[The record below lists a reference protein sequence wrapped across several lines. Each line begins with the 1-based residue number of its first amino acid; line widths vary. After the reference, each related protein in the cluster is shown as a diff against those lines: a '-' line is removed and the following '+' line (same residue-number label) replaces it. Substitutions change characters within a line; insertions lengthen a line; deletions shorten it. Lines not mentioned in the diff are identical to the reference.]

1 MSIRIEHLKFTYF
14 EDRKD
19 ILCDLSAEFDA
30 GEITILTGSSGC
42 GKSTLLSLIA
52 GAGIPYRGRIRIEKG
67 KKVGLL
73 PQDPKLLFT
82 ASTVRG
88 ELGIEKNSNGAVA
101 QDKTGQSSRYRIA
114 ELCGLTKLL
123 ERHPYDL
130 SGGEQQ
136 RLGLARVLIG
146 MPDVILMDEPTKG
159 MDAEF
164 KQTFAEILRKLQMQ
178 GCTIVIVSHDI
189 EFCAQTAD
197 QVCLIFDGETAVVN
211 GVTEYF
217 TGNEFYTT
225 AAARIARGVVDHA
238 VTVED
243 VLSAYGKK
251 TEKDT
256 DKHKQSCVES
266 EQIEDKQHKNTMSGR
281 GSFGCKLGLVVTTLV
296 MAVCF
301 IITIRQSDLT
311 RLIDD
316 GRVTSEG
323 IVYIGIYV
331 IFILAIGLFI
341 RLLRPMAK
349 AQDREIERRKRYHI
363 SRKNM
368 IVTIVCILAA
378 AATIWMGKAVL
389 SDRKYY
395 FISFLVL
402 IEMMIPFGVAFET
415 RKVSARDLVT
425 VAVLCALAAVGRT
438 AFFMMPN
445 FNPVIAIVII
455 SGVAFGCETGYI
467 TGAVTMLVSN
477 MVFGQGPW
485 TPWQM
490 FSMGLVG
497 FAAGLVFNNSK
508 IRGEQLTRLSLCV
521 FGGFCCII
529 IYGGIMNPA
538 SVIMWQPAVNLQ
550 MILAAYVTGFPF
562 DVVQGFATVLFLWL
576 MACPFLE
583 KLDRIKIK
591 YGVLCEVKEHA

>member
-1 MSIRIEHLKFTYF
+1 MK
-14 EDRKD
+14 
-19 ILCDLSAEFDA
+19 
-30 GEITILTGSSGC
+30 SG
-42 GKSTLLSLIA
+42 
-52 GAGIPYRGRIRIEKG
+52 
-67 KKVGLL
+67 
-73 PQDPKLLFT
+73 Q
-82 ASTVRG
+82 
-88 ELGIEKNSNGAVA
+88 
-101 QDKTGQSSRYRIA
+101 
-114 ELCGLTKLL
+114 
-123 ERHPYDL
+123 
-130 SGGEQQ
+130 
-136 RLGLARVLIG
+136 IG
-146 MPDVILMDEPTKG
+146 
-159 MDAEF
+159 
-164 KQTFAEILRKLQMQ
+164 
-178 GCTIVIVSHDI
+178 
-189 EFCAQTAD
+189 
-197 QVCLIFDGETAVVN
+197 
-211 GVTEYF
+211 
-217 TGNEFYTT
+217 
-225 AAARIARGVVDHA
+225 
-238 VTVED
+238 
-243 VLSAYGKK
+243 
-251 TEKDT
+251 
-256 DKHKQSCVES
+256 
-266 EQIEDKQHKNTMSGR
+266 DKQHKSIVSGKAAFVHR
-281 GSFGCKLGLVVTTLV
+281 LGLMITTLV
-296 MAVCF
+296 MAACF

-323 IVYIGIYV
+323 IMYIGIYV
-331 IFILAIGLFI
+331 IFILTIGLFLC
-341 RLLRPMAK
+341 LLGPLAK

-368 IVTIVCILAA
+368 IVTIACILAA

-395 FISFLVL
+395 FISLLVL

-438 AFFMMPN
+438 AFFMIPN

-455 SGVAFGCETGYI
+455 SGVAFGCETGFI

-538 SVIMWQPAVNLQ
+538 SVIMWQPTVNLQ
-550 MILAAYVTGFPF
+550 MIIAAYVTGFPF

>member
-1 MSIRIEHLKFTYF
+1 M
-14 EDRKD
+14 
-19 ILCDLSAEFDA
+19 
-30 GEITILTGSSGC
+30 
-42 GKSTLLSLIA
+42 
-52 GAGIPYRGRIRIEKG
+52 
-67 KKVGLL
+67 
-73 PQDPKLLFT
+73 
-82 ASTVRG
+82 
-88 ELGIEKNSNGAVA
+88 
-101 QDKTGQSSRYRIA
+101 
-114 ELCGLTKLL
+114 
-123 ERHPYDL
+123 
-130 SGGEQQ
+130 
-136 RLGLARVLIG
+136 
-146 MPDVILMDEPTKG
+146 
-159 MDAEF
+159 
-164 KQTFAEILRKLQMQ
+164 
-178 GCTIVIVSHDI
+178 
-189 EFCAQTAD
+189 
-197 QVCLIFDGETAVVN
+197 
-211 GVTEYF
+211 
-217 TGNEFYTT
+217 
-225 AAARIARGVVDHA
+225 DHA
-238 VTVED
+238 VTVKD
-243 VLSAYGKK
+243 VLAVYGKNTDRSGTDAGASRK
-251 TEKDT
+251 KADKTLTDIEASEQTEKNT
-256 DKHKQSCVES
+256 GKHKQSGVKS
-266 EQIEDKQHKNTMSGR
+266 GQIEDKQHKSIVSGKAAFVHR
-281 GSFGCKLGLVVTTLV
+281 LGLMITTLV
-296 MAVCF
+296 MAACF

-323 IVYIGIYV
+323 IIYIGIYV
-331 IFILAIGLFI
+331 IFILTIGLFLC
-341 RLLRPMAK
+341 LLRPLAK

-395 FISFLVL
+395 FISLLVL

-438 AFFMMPN
+438 AFFMIPN

-455 SGVAFGCETGYI
+455 SGVAFGCETGFI

-497 FAAGLVFNNSK
+497 FSAGLVFNNSK

-538 SVIMWQPAVNLQ
+538 SVIMWQPTVNLQ
-550 MILAAYVTGFPF
+550 MIIAAYVTGFPF
-562 DVVQGFATVLFLWL
+562 DVVQGFATVFFSGVWL
-576 MACPFLE
+576 ARFW
-583 KLDRIKIK
+583 RN
-591 YGVLCEVKEHA
+591 